1 MIQWRCDGEA
11 RHFWVAFICP
21 MKLRT
26 NLVYLIVGIV
36 IPLVALATLLGL
48 LLVKREREAF
58 RQGAI
63 NRNRAFMTA
72 VDAAVR
78 GHISTLQVL
87 ASETSLQADDFD
99 AFRRDAVRALEVQ
112 HDWQNIILTNRDG
125 THLINTAR
133 DGQEPLDGT
142 TDLKSLKAVIE
153 KNAPAV
159 GDVTIRQYSG
169 KYGIAV
175 RVPVQQHGKLAYV
188 LSAIIDLDQFRRLI
202 DEQQLPRQWVSGLID
217 ATGHYIARVPYRSS
231 AEMASSDF
239 RKAVANS
246 REGWY
251 RGLTLEG
258 RDSFTAHLTSDLTNW
273 SIGVGIPEDEVNAG
287 ANRAAWIIAAG
298 TLITLALALGF
309 SYWMGRRITLPIA
322 SLAKAAR
329 AMGQDTNPKVPSR
342 STIKE
347 VRELA
352 QAFADANAAIQER
365 QMLFER
371 EQAALK
377 AADRAKD
384 EFLAMLGHEL
394 RNPLAAITTSAEV
407 LRFEDPDENISSHAL
422 DVIERQ
428 TKQMTRLVED
438 LLDVTKFTMGKVT
451 LKSEDFDLARLSRRV
466 VDTWVQSGR
475 VSEGRIHIHTESVWV
490 NGDTGRVEQVLSNLL
505 DNAVKFSSPEQAIE
519 VRVQAKGDQALLEV
533 SDRGEGIPKELH
545 ERLFGLFV
553 QGSRGPDRAR
563 GGLGLGLALVRRIVE
578 MHGGSIVVTS
588 DGAGK
593 GSTFTARFPAIAAP
607 RVGTEIDENKSGQ
620 TDSQKILIVEDNDDT
635 REMMEAML
643 SLEGHQVRVAAHGAT
658 AIDDLKSDPAD
669 VVLLDIGLPDLD
681 GYEVA
686 RRVRELAGERVKLIA
701 LTGYGQAEDQRRAY
715 EAGFD
720 FHLTKPVA
728 LDKLREILSK

>member
-1 MIQWRCDGEA
+1 MR
-11 RHFWVAFICP
+11 
-21 MKLRT
+21 LRT
-26 NLVYLIVGIV
+26 NLVYLVVGIV

-78 GHISTLQVL
+78 GHISTLQIL
-87 ASETSLQADDFD
+87 ASASSLQADDFD
-99 AFRRDAVRALEVQ
+99 AFRRDAMRALEAQ
-112 HDWQNIILTNRDG
+112 LAWQNIILSQPSG
-125 THLINTAR
+125 TQIVNTAR
-133 DGQEPLDGT
+133 NGQEFLDGT
-142 TDLKSLKAVIE
+142 TDLKSLREVVE
-153 KNAPAV
+153 TQAPAV
-159 GDVTIRQYSG
+159 GDVVLRHYSG

-175 RVPVQQHGKLAYV
+175 RVPVQQQGKLVYV
-188 LSAIIDLDQFRRLI
+188 LSAIIDLDQFNRLI
-202 DEQQLPRQWVSGLID
+202 QEQQLPGQWVSGLID
-217 ATGHYIARVPYRSS
+217 ASGHYIARVPYRSS
-231 AEMASSDF
+231 AEMASPDF
-239 RKAVANS
+239 RNAVMNS

-258 RDSFTAHLTSDLTNW
+258 RDSFTAHMTSDLTHW
-273 SIGVGIPEDEVNAG
+273 SIGVGIPEEEVNAG
-287 ANRAAWIIAAG
+287 ANRAAWIMAVG

-322 SLAKAAR
+322 ALARAAR
-329 AMGQDTNPKVPSR
+329 AMGQDTNPRVPSASR
-342 STIKE
+342 INE

-352 QAFADANAAIQER
+352 QAIADANSAIHER
-365 QMLFER
+365 QILAER

-377 AADRAKD
+377 AADRTKD

-407 LRFEDPDENISSHAL
+407 LRFDERDGDISNHAL

-438 LLDVTKFTMGKVT
+438 LLDVTKFTRGKVT
-451 LKSEDFDLARLSRRV
+451 LKSEDFDLARLSHRV

-475 VSEGRIHIHTESVWV
+475 VSDGRIQLHSESVWV
-490 NGDTGRVEQVLSNLL
+490 NADMGRVEQVLSNLL
-505 DNAVKFSSPEQAIE
+505 DNAVKFSSPDQPIE
-519 VRVQAKGDQALLEV
+519 VRVQAESDEALLEV
-533 SDRGEGIPKELH
+533 RDHGEGIPKELQ
-545 ERLFGLFV
+545 EKLFGLFV
-553 QGSRGPDRAR
+553 QGPRGPDRAR
-563 GGLGLGLALVRRIVE
+563 GGLGLGLALVKRIVE
-578 MHGGSIVVTS
+578 MHNGTITVHS
-588 DGAGK
+588 DGARQGT
-593 GSTFTARFPAIAAP
+593 SFVARLPAIDAP
-607 RVGTEIDENKSGQ
+607 NVRAEAGENKSEQ
-620 TDSQKILIVEDNDDT
+620 TDSQKILIVEDNDDA

-643 SLEGHQVRVAAHGAT
+643 SLEGHQVRVAAHGAN
-658 AIDDLKSDPAD
+658 AINELRLETAD

-686 RRVRELAGERVKLIA
+686 RRVRQLAGGSIKLIA

>member
-1 MIQWRCDGEA
+1 MR
-11 RHFWVAFICP
+11 
-21 MKLRT
+21 LRT
-26 NLVYLIVGIV
+26 NLVYLVVGIV

-87 ASETSLQADDFD
+87 ASASSLQADDFE
-99 AFRRDAVRALEVQ
+99 AFRRDAVRALEAQ
-112 HDWQNIILTNRDG
+112 HDWQNIILTKLDG

-133 DGQEPLDGT
+133 PGQEGVDGT
-142 TDLKSLKAVIE
+142 ADPKSLRRVVE
-153 KNAPAV
+153 TNAPAI
-159 GDVTIRQYSG
+159 GDVTMRQYSG

-175 RVPVQQHGKLAYV
+175 RVPVQQRGKLVYI
-188 LSAIIDLDQFRRLI
+188 LSAVIDLDQFNRLI
-202 DEQQLPRQWVSGLID
+202 QEQQLPSQWVSGLID
-217 ATGHYIARVPYRSS
+217 ASGYYIARMPYRSS
-231 AEMASSDF
+231 AEMASPDF
-239 RKAVANS
+239 RNAVANS

-258 RDSFTAHLTSDLTNW
+258 RDSFTAHMTSDLTNW

-287 ANRAAWIIAAG
+287 ANRAAWIMAVG
-298 TLITLALALGF
+298 TLITLTLALGF
-309 SYWMGRRITLPIA
+309 SYWMGRKITLPIA

-329 AMGQDTNPKVPSR
+329 AIGQDINPKVPSG
-342 STIKE
+342 SSIKE

-352 QAFADANAAIQER
+352 QAFADANEAIHER
-365 QMLFER
+365 QILSER

-407 LRFEDPDENISSHAL
+407 LRFSETDRDMSNHAS

-466 VDTWVQSGR
+466 VDTWERAGR
-475 VSEGRIHIHTESVWV
+475 VGDGRIRLDTESAWI
-490 NGDTGRVEQVLSNLL
+490 NGDLGRVEQLLSNLL
-505 DNAVKFSSPEQAIE
+505 DNAVKFSTPENAIF
-519 VRVQAKGDQALLEV
+519 VRVRAEGDKAFLEV
-533 SDRGEGIPKELH
+533 QDQGEGIPKELQQQ
-545 ERLFGLFV
+545 LFGLFV
-553 QGSRGPDRAR
+553 QGPRGPDRAR
-563 GGLGLGLALVRRIVE
+563 GGLGLGLALVKRIVE
-578 MHGGSIVVTS
+578 MHRGTITVNS
-588 DGAGK
+588 DGAGR
-593 GSTFTARFPAIAAP
+593 GACFVAIFPAIDP
-607 RVGTEIDENKSGQ
+607 PKVHLDVGENKNEQ
-620 TDSQKILIVEDNDDT
+620 TDSQKILIVEDNDDA

-686 RRVRELAGERVKLIA
+686 RRVRQLAGGRIKLIA

>member
-1 MIQWRCDGEA
+1 MR
-11 RHFWVAFICP
+11 
-21 MKLRT
+21 LRT
-26 NLVYLIVGIV
+26 NLVYLVVGIV

-87 ASETSLQADDFD
+87 ASASSLQADDFD
-99 AFRRDAVRALEVQ
+99 AFRRDAVRALEAQ
-112 HDWQNIILTNRDG
+112 DDWQNIILTKPDG

-133 DGQEPLDGT
+133 PGHESQDGT
-142 TDLKSLKAVIE
+142 TDLKSLKVVTE
-153 KNAPAV
+153 TNAPAV
-159 GDVTIRQYSG
+159 GDVTIRQYLG

-175 RVPVQQHGKLAYV
+175 RVPVQQHGKLVYI
-188 LSAIIDLDQFRRLI
+188 LSAVIDLDQFKRLI
-202 DEQQLPRQWVSGLID
+202 EEQQLPSQWVSGLTD
-217 ATGHYIARVPYRSS
+217 ASGHYIARVPYRSS
-231 AEMASSDF
+231 AEMSSPDF
-239 RKAVANS
+239 RNAIANS

-258 RDSFTAHLTSDLTNW
+258 RDSFTAHMTSDLTNW

-287 ANRAAWIIAAG
+287 ANRAAWIMAAG

-309 SYWMGRRITLPIA
+309 SYWMGRRISLPIA
-322 SLAKAAR
+322 ALAKAAR
-329 AMGQDTNPKVPSR
+329 AMGQDTNPKVPSG

-352 QAFADANAAIQER
+352 QALAEANEAIQER
-365 QMLFER
+365 QILFER

-394 RNPLAAITTSAEV
+394 RNPLAAITTSSEV
-407 LRFEDPDENISSHAL
+407 LRFEDPDENISNHAL

-466 VDTWVQSGR
+466 VDMWVQSGR
-475 VSEGRIHIHTESVWV
+475 VREGRIQIHSESVWL
-490 NGDTGRVEQVLSNLL
+490 NGDMGRVEQVLSNLL
-505 DNAVKFSSPEQAIE
+505 DNAVKFSSPDQPIE
-519 VRVQAKGDQALLEV
+519 VRVRANGNHGLLEV
-533 SDRGEGIPKELH
+533 CDRGEGIPKELQ
-545 ERLFGLFV
+545 EQLFGLFV
-553 QGSRGPDRAR
+553 QGPRGPDRAR

-588 DGAGK
+588 DGAGQ
-593 GSTFTARFPAIAAP
+593 GSSFSACFPAIAAP
-607 RVGTEIDENKSGQ
+607 QVVTETDENKCGQ
-620 TDSQKILIVEDNDDT
+620 TDSRRILIVEDNDDA

-686 RRVRELAGERVKLIA
+686 RRVRALAGGRIKLIA

-728 LDKLREILSK
+728 LEKLREVLSKLSNNAH